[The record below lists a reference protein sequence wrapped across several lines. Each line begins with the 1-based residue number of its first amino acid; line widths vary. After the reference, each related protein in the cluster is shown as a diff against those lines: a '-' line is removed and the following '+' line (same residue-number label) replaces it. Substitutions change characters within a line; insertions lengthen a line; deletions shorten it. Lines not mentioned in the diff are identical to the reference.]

1 MKLFFNRL
9 QVLSKRSLINP
20 AMYVM
25 AGAIII
31 LALLVIFVPEKE
43 TSAYI
48 PVAILNEDNSDETEK
63 IVDELCSM
71 NSVFSFYEV
80 DDEEELYK
88 DIASGKA
95 NTAYIFPKNFI
106 EHLNDKGRKYD
117 VKQVTTPAS
126 SFMFLSREEVFDKFY
141 EYSCRQVIVDT
152 MSEYGYEISI
162 HDPDL
167 ERLFGIYIED
177 QSLFA
182 LESIEGTVYD
192 AITRSEKIPIP
203 LYKFAGFFIFTA
215 ALLGAL
221 AFLNDQDNRIY
232 MRFKLIERIY
242 LGLIQVAVFSFP
254 AAIVS
259 FVCFLVSGT
268 EFDPLHVILYTLI
281 VTLIAF
287 AVGTVMTL
295 IPIRTA
301 RSKIFSAILPVYL
314 ILSFLFS
321 GILMDLT
328 NFGAALRT
336 LSRLFPPSMF

>member
-1 MKLFFNRL
+1 
-9 QVLSKRSLINP
+9 
-20 AMYVM
+20 M

-48 PVAILNEDNSDETEK
+48 PVAILNEDNSDETEE
-63 IVDELCSM
+63 IVEELCSM

-95 NTAYIFPKNFI
+95 NTAYIFPKGFI

-126 SFMFLSREEVFDKFY
+126 GFMFLSREEVFDKFY

-152 MSEYGYEISI
+152 MSDYGYEISI

-182 LESIEGTVYD
+182 LESVEGTVYD

-242 LGLIQVAVFSFP
+242 LGLIQVAVFTFP

-259 FVCFLVSGT
+259 IVCFLVSRT
-268 EFDPLHVILYTLI
+268 EFDPLHVILYTLL

-287 AVGTVMTL
+287 VVGTVMTL

>member
-242 LGLIQVAVFSFP
+242 LGLIQVAVFTFP

-259 FVCFLVSGT
+259 IVCFLVSGT

>member
-1 MKLFFNRL
+1 MKLFLNRL

-48 PVAILNEDNSDETEK
+48 PVAILNEDDSDETEE
-63 IVDELCSM
+63 IVDSLCSM
-71 NSVFSFYEV
+71 NSIFSFYEV

-95 NTAYIFPKNFI
+95 NTAYIFPKHFT
-106 EHLNDKGRKYD
+106 EHLTDSGRKYD

-126 SFMFLSREEVFDKFY
+126 SFMFLSREEVFGKFY
-141 EYSCRQVIVDT
+141 GYSCRQIIAET
-152 MSEYGYEISI
+152 MADHGYEVSV
-162 HDPDL
+162 HDPEL
-167 ERLFGIYIED
+167 ERIFGKYIDD

-182 LESIEGTVYD
+182 LESVEGTVYD

-232 MRFKLIERIY
+232 MRFKLVERIY
-242 LGLIQVAVFSFP
+242 LGLIQVAVFTFP
-254 AAIVS
+254 ATIISVI
-259 FVCFLVSGT
+259 CFLVSRT
-268 EFDPLHVILYTLI
+268 EFDPLHVILYTLF

-287 AVGTVMTL
+287 VVGTIMTL
-295 IPIRTA
+295 IPLRTA
-301 RSKIFSAILPVYL
+301 RSKIFSSILPVYL

>member
-1 MKLFFNRL
+1 MKLFLNRL

-48 PVAILNEDNSDETEK
+48 PIAILNEDNSDETEE
-63 IVDELCSM
+63 IVEELCSM

-95 NTAYIFPKNFI
+95 NTAYIFPKGFI

-126 SFMFLSREEVFDKFY
+126 GFMFLSREEVFDKFY

-152 MSEYGYEISI
+152 MSDYGYEISI

-182 LESIEGTVYD
+182 LESVEGTVYD

-242 LGLIQVAVFSFP
+242 LGLIQVAVFTFP

-259 FVCFLVSGT
+259 IVCFLVSRT
-268 EFDPLHVILYTLI
+268 EFDPLHVILYTLL

-287 AVGTVMTL
+287 VVGTVMTL

>member
-1 MKLFFNRL
+1 MKLFLNRL
-9 QVLSKRSLINP
+9 QILSKRSLINP

-48 PVAILNEDNSDETEK
+48 PVAILNEDDSDETEE

-71 NSVFSFYEV
+71 NSIFSFYEV

-95 NTAYIFPKNFI
+95 NTGYIFPKHFT
-106 EHLNDKGRKYD
+106 EHLTEKGRKYD

-126 SFMFLSREEVFDKFY
+126 SFMFLSREEIFGKFY
-141 EYSCRQVIVDT
+141 GYSCRQVIVDT
-152 MSEYGYEISI
+152 LADYGYEISI
-162 HDPDL
+162 HDPEL
-167 ERLFGIYIED
+167 ERLYGKYIDD
-177 QSLFA
+177 QTLFA
-182 LESIEGTVYD
+182 LESVEGTVYN

-242 LGLIQVAVFSFP
+242 LGLIQVAVFTFP

-259 FVCFLVSGT
+259 IVCFLISGT

-281 VTLIAF
+281 VTFIAF

-295 IPIRTA
+295 LPIRTA

-328 NFGAALRT
+328 NFGTALRT

>member
-1 MKLFFNRL
+1 MKLFLNRL

-48 PVAILNEDNSDETEK
+48 PVAILNEDDSDETEE
-63 IVDELCSM
+63 IVDSLCSM

-88 DIASGKA
+88 DIASGRA
-95 NTAYIFPKNFI
+95 NTAYIFPKHFT
-106 EHLNDKGRKYD
+106 EHLTDSGRKYD

-126 SFMFLSREEVFDKFY
+126 SFMFLSREEVFGKFY
-141 EYSCRQVIVDT
+141 GYGCRQIIVET
-152 MSEYGYEISI
+152 MADYGYKVSV

-167 ERLFGIYIED
+167 ERIFGKYIDD

-182 LESIEGTVYD
+182 LESVEGTLYD

-259 FVCFLVSGT
+259 VICFLISRT
-268 EFDPLHVILYTLI
+268 EFAPLHVILYTLF

-287 AVGTVMTL
+287 VVGTVMTL

-301 RSKIFSAILPVYL
+301 RSKIFSSILPVYL

>member
-1 MKLFFNRL
+1 MKLFLNRL

-25 AGAIII
+25 AGAIIL

-48 PVAILNEDNSDETEK
+48 PVAILNEDGSDESEAV
-63 IVDELCSM
+63 VDELCSM

-88 DIASGKA
+88 DLASGKA
-95 NTAYIFPKNFI
+95 NTAYIFPKHFL
-106 EHLNDKGRKYD
+106 EHLTEKGSKYD
-117 VKQVTTPAS
+117 IRQVATPAS
-126 SFMFLSREEVFDKFY
+126 SFKFLSREEVFGRIY
-141 EYSCRQVIVDT
+141 GYGARQIISDT
-152 MSEYGYEISI
+152 MADYGYEVSVD
-162 HDPDL
+162 DPELARFFDK
-167 ERLFGIYIED
+167 YIND
-177 QSLFA
+177 QTLFA
-182 LESIEGTVYD
+182 LESVEGTVYD

-232 MRFKLIERIY
+232 MRFRLVERIY
-242 LGLIQVAVFSFP
+242 LGLIQVAVFSVP
-254 AAIVS
+254 AMLVS
-259 FVCFLVSGT
+259 VICFLVSRT
-268 EFDPLHVILYTLI
+268 EFSILHVLVYTVL
-281 VTLIAF
+281 VTLLAF
-287 AVGTVMTL
+287 VIGTVMTL
-295 IPIRTA
+295 LPIRQA
-301 RSKIFSAILPVYL
+301 RSKIFSSILPVYL

-328 NFGAALRT
+328 NFGTALRT
-336 LSRLFPPSMF
+336 LSRFFPPSMF

>member
-141 EYSCRQVIVDT
+141 EYSCRQIIVDT

-242 LGLIQVAVFSFP
+242 LGLIQVAVFTFP

-259 FVCFLVSGT
+259 IICFLVSGT

>member
-1 MKLFFNRL
+1 MKLFLNRL

-25 AGAIII
+25 AGLI
-31 LALLVIFVPEKE
+31 LLMALLVIFVPEKE

-63 IVDELCSM
+63 IVDELCTM

-80 DDEEELYK
+80 DDEDELYK

-95 NTAYIFPKNFI
+95 NTAYIFPKHFT
-106 EHLNDKGRKYD
+106 EHLTENGSRYD
-117 VKQVTTPAS
+117 VRQVKTPAS
-126 SFMFLSREEVFDKFY
+126 SFVFLSREEVFGHFY
-141 EYSCRQVIVDT
+141 EYACRQIVADT
-152 MSEYGYEISI
+152 LAEYGYEIDP
-162 HDPDL
+162 HDSEL
-167 ERLFGIYIED
+167 EKIFGKYIDD

-182 LESIEGTVYD
+182 LESVEGTIYN

-232 MRFKLIERIY
+232 QRFKLFERIY

-259 FVCFLVSGT
+259 IFCFLISGT
-268 EFDPLHVILYTLI
+268 EFKPLHVILYTLI

-287 AVGTVMTL
+287 IVGTIMTL
-295 IPIRTA
+295 LPIRQA
-301 RSKIFSAILPVYL
+301 RSRIYSAILPVYL

-328 NFGAALRT
+328 NFGTALRT
-336 LSRLFPPSMF
+336 LASFFPPSMF

>member
-25 AGAIII
+25 SGVIV
-31 LALLVIFVPEKE
+31 LMALLVIFVPEKE

-48 PVAILNEDNSDETEK
+48 PVAILNEDNSDETEE

-95 NTAYIFPKNFI
+95 NTAYIFPKEFTM
-106 EHLNDKGRKYD
+106 HLTEGGSKYD
-117 VKQVTTPAS
+117 IKQVKTPAS
-126 SFMFLSREEVFDKFY
+126 SFTFLSREEVYGHFY
-141 EYSCRQVIVDT
+141 EYGARQIISEVLA
-152 MSEYGYEISI
+152 EYGYEVDAR
-162 HDPDL
+162 DPEL
-167 ERLFGIYIED
+167 ERLFGHYIDD

-182 LESIEGTVYD
+182 LESVEGSVYN

-215 ALLGAL
+215 ALLGTL

-232 MRFKLIERIY
+232 LRFKLFERIY
-242 LGLIQVAVFSFP
+242 LGLIQVAVFTFP
-254 AAIVS
+254 ATIISVI
-259 FVCFLVSGT
+259 CFLISRT
-268 EFDPLHVILYTLI
+268 EFDPLHVIVYTLL
-281 VTLIAF
+281 VTLISF
-287 AVGTVMTL
+287 VVGTLMTL
-295 IPIRTA
+295 LPIRQA
-301 RSKIFSAILPVYL
+301 RSKIFSAVLPVYL
-314 ILSFLFS
+314 ILSFIFS

-328 NFGAALRT
+328 NFGTALRT

>member
-1 MKLFFNRL
+1 MKLFLNRL

-25 AGAIII
+25 AGIIVL

-48 PVAILNEDNSDETEK
+48 PVAILNEDNSPETEA

-95 NTAYIFPKNFI
+95 NTAYIFPKNFLD
-106 EHLNDKGRKYD
+106 HLTEKGTKYD
-117 VKQVTTPAS
+117 IKQVATPAS
-126 SFMFLSREEVFDKFY
+126 SFKFLSREEVFGRFFGY
-141 EYSCRQVIVDT
+141 GARQIISDT
-152 MSEYGYEISI
+152 MADHGYEVSV
-162 HDPDL
+162 HDPEL
-167 ERLFGIYIED
+167 MRLYGKYIDD

-182 LESIEGTVYD
+182 LESVEGTVYN

-232 MRFKLIERIY
+232 LRFKLFERIY
-242 LGLIQVAVFSFP
+242 LGLIQVAVFTIP
-254 AAIVS
+254 AAFVS
-259 FVCFLVSGT
+259 IVCFLISRT
-268 EFDPLHVILYTLI
+268 EFRILHVLLYTLC

-287 AVGTVMTL
+287 VVGTVMTL
-295 IPIRTA
+295 LPIRQA
-301 RSKIFSAILPVYL
+301 RSKIFSSILPVYL

-328 NFGAALRT
+328 NFGPALRT

>member
-141 EYSCRQVIVDT
+141 EYSCRQIIVDT

-182 LESIEGTVYD
+182 LESIGGTVYD

-242 LGLIQVAVFSFP
+242 LGLIQVAVFTFP

-259 FVCFLVSGT
+259 IICFLVSGT

>member
-1 MKLFFNRL
+1 MKLFLNRL

-48 PVAILNEDNSDETEK
+48 PVAILNEDNSDETEE
-63 IVDELCSM
+63 IVEELCSM

-95 NTAYIFPKNFI
+95 NTAYIFPKGFI

-126 SFMFLSREEVFDKFY
+126 GFMFLSREEVFDKFY

-152 MSEYGYEISI
+152 MSDYGYEISI

-182 LESIEGTVYD
+182 LESVEGTVYD

-242 LGLIQVAVFSFP
+242 LGLIQVAVFTFP

-259 FVCFLVSGT
+259 IVCFLVSRT
-268 EFDPLHVILYTLI
+268 EFDPLHVILYTLL

-287 AVGTVMTL
+287 VVGTVMTL